1 MKKMFSALAIVIA
14 FALFKTMPVYA
25 MEESEEDEWI
35 VQAYTEVI
43 VSATVPE
50 GFNEDI
56 FITLEESVT
65 LIRGGVYLSEE
76 NGYTGSTM
84 ILGGCIYNTYVR
96 YANNGNWTCDIAKQY
111 EVPNGGTV
119 SFSINVT
126 DGNLAN
132 NLLTEEQPEA
142 SAPGNAEVPH
152 GEDIDPLT
160 NLVKGEVAI
169 QNFIDKVSFIQ
180 NDDYYQKYFLLMFGS
195 ASNRELY
202 LENNTLNTEEKWN
215 SMTDLERFIWAKC
228 FYEPEFYLY
237 KNAGKVGNGYSVDDF
252 LDDVLCVEKS
262 IFNTREFTNEEVVYE
277 ALVEMC
283 EWHYSY
289 FLVTG
294 TVYDYYYGA
303 EYVLDTEKQEVVKL
317 EEVKHPD
324 EGKQLEE
331 LQEEVMAELT
341 EEEKEDLGV
350 EEKESNKIIR
360 LLKNNIFTILLLIAV
375 GVALV
380 VLKRKNRDS
389 GIYDGK

>member
-1 MKKMFSALAIVIA
+1 MKKMFFALAIVMA
-14 FALFKTMPVYA
+14 LALFKTMPVYA

-126 DGNLAN
+126 DGSLAN

-180 NDDYYQKYFLLMFGS
+180 NDATYQGTNFLALYNS
-195 ASNRELY
+195 ASFKEHY
-202 LENNTLNTEEKWN
+202 LKSDSLNTEEKWN
-215 SMTDLERFIWAKC
+215 SMTELECLVWVKC
-228 FYEPEFYLY
+228 FYEPNIYLY
-237 KNAGKVGNGYSVDDF
+237 KNAGKVGSGYSVEDF
-252 LDDVLCVEKS
+252 LDDVLCVEKG
-262 IFNTREFTNEEVVYE
+262 ILDRGTYTNKDIVYE

-294 TVYDYYYGA
+294 TVYDYYNGA

-317 EEVKHPD
+317 EEVKQPD
-324 EGKQLEE
+324 EVKQLEE

-341 EEEKEDLGV
+341 EEEKEELGI
-350 EEKESNKIIR
+350 STPNKTSPILPITIVGLCAIIAI
-360 LLKNNIFTILLLIAV
+360 LIFILFR
-375 GVALV
+375 
-380 VLKRKNRDS
+380 KRK
-389 GIYDGK
+389 K